1 MTVLG
6 YMLLHSI
13 SFHSVIG
20 LHVSCVGLSQQ
31 CQHSVLDCWIIA
43 DREIF
48 HIIAFQLFSKISD
61 SIEQLGPMGCK
72 NIQLFIFATIREQ

>member
-1 MTVLG
+1 MTIWPDAAPLQT
-6 YMLLHSI
+6 
-13 SFHSVIG
+13 VIG
-20 LHVSCVGLSQQ
+20 LHVSSCVGLFQQ